1 MNSVTTKIIIRR
13 FIELLLTCAVISSV
27 MTILN
32 LSEAVEGKT
41 CLFMGLLLGTAV
53 FIFVNVI
60 MLRRCYFDLQSKYR
74 YYTANIIAYI
84 LFVAVSFAVYF
95 LCSNECYAWIF
106 AITKFARYTNAELS
120 TQHSA
125 LLFHGIGLL
134 TVIFAPLGMSWVFMN
149 EDDYDEEYSGEY
161 YDEV

>member
-1 MNSVTTKIIIRR
+1 MNSVTAKIIIRR

-32 LSEAVEGKT
+32 ISEVVEGKT
-41 CLFMGLLLGTAV
+41 HLFLGLLLGTAV
-53 FIFVNVI
+53 FIFVNVM
-60 MLRRCYFDLQSKYR
+60 MLRRCYFDLQSKHQ

-84 LFVAVSFAVYF
+84 LFMAVGFVVYF
-95 LCSNECYAWIF
+95 LCSNECYAWFF

-120 TQHSA
+120 TQRSA

-134 TVIFAPLGMSWVFMN
+134 TVIFAPLGMSWVFM
-149 EDDYDEEYSGEY
+149 DEESYDKEYSEEY
-161 YDEV
+161 EV